1 MIDLYY
7 WPTPNGHKVAI
18 FLREAQMPHKIVPV
32 DIGAGEQFAPS
43 FLAIAPNNRIPAI
56 VDNDAGGGKPLAVF
70 ESGAILLYLADKV
83 GRFIPPD
90 ADKRGRY
97 EVLQWL
103 MWQMGGLGPM
113 LGQNHH
119 FRKYAPERVEYAISR
134 YDKEA
139 MRLYAVLDKQLAGR
153 DYICG
158 EYSIADMACYPW
170 MKPHEM
176 QGIDIGD
183 YPNVGEWLARVAA
196 RPAVVAV
203 YDDAAKIA
211 SKLDDDAARKVLFG
225 QTAPT
230 LPQ

>member
-1 MIDLYY
+1 MA
-7 WPTPNGHKVAI
+7 HKV
-18 FLREAQMPHKIVPV
+18 VPIN
-32 DIGAGEQFAPS
+32 IGAGEQFAPS

-56 VDNDAGGGKPLAVF
+56 VDTDTADGKPMAVF

-83 GRFIPPD
+83 GKFMPSD
-90 ADKRGRY
+90 ARGRY

-119 FRKYAPERVEYAISR
+119 FRKYAPEQLPYAITR

-158 EYSIADMACYPW
+158 AYSIADMACYPW
-170 MKPHEM
+170 MKPYEM
-176 QGIDIGD
+176 QGIDIVD
-183 YPNVGEWLARVAA
+183 YKNVGKWMARVAA
-196 RPAVVAV
+196 RPAVAAV
-203 YDDAAKIA
+203 YEDAKAIA
-211 SKLDDDAARKVLFG
+211 SKLQDAAAHKILFG
-225 QTAPT
+225 QTAPSM
-230 LPQ
+230 PD